1 MSIEL
6 AGKGMERIVTL
17 PFTASI
23 QLAIASITVCVSRPP
38 ATLTIMPVTNF
49 IERCSS
55 LDQPGWLEM
64 RMALWQDATADE
76 HRGYM
81 AISLAQPERF
91 LQLMIYDVQRQPI
104 GFIEGSIRSDY
115 VNGTETSPVGFVE
128 GVYVIPSWRRRGIAR
143 QLFTAIGD
151 WAKARGCREL
161 ASDALLENEASQRA
175 HRALGFRETERVVYF
190 TRGL

>member
-1 MSIEL
+1 
-6 AGKGMERIVTL
+6 
-17 PFTASI
+17 
-23 QLAIASITVCVSRPP
+23 
-38 ATLTIMPVTNF
+38 MPGNTTF

-64 RMALWQDATADE
+64 RVALWPDATTDE

-91 LQLMIYDVQRQPI
+91 LQLMMYDEGRRPI
-104 GFIEGSIRSDY
+104 GFIEGSIRGDY

-128 GVYVIPSWRRRGIAR
+128 GVYVAPARRRQGIAR
-143 QLFTAIGD
+143 QLFAAIGD

-175 HRALGFRETERVVYF
+175 HRALGFKETERVVYF
-190 TRGL
+190 SKHI

>member
-1 MSIEL
+1 L
-6 AGKGMERIVTL
+6 
-17 PFTASI
+17 
-23 QLAIASITVCVSRPP
+23 
-38 ATLTIMPVTNF
+38 LTSAAMPLKSAF

-64 RMALWQDATADE
+64 RVALWPDATADE

-81 AISLAQPERF
+81 AICLAQPERF
-91 LQLMIYDVQRQPI
+91 LQLMMYDEKRQPI

-128 GVYVIPSWRRRGIAR
+128 GVYVAPALRRKGIAR
-143 QLFTAIGD
+143 SLFAAIGD

-161 ASDALLENEASQRA
+161 ASDALIDNEGSQRA
-175 HRALGFRETERVVYF
+175 HLALGFEETERVVYF
-190 TRGL
+190 TKKL

>member
-1 MSIEL
+1 MSLE
-6 AGKGMERIVTL
+6 
-17 PFTASI
+17 
-23 QLAIASITVCVSRPP
+23 TV
-38 ATLTIMPVTNF
+38 F

-55 LDQPGWLEM
+55 LDQPGWLQM
-64 RMALWQDATADE
+64 RVALWPDATADE

-91 LQLMIYDVQRQPI
+91 LQLMMYDEKRLPI
-104 GFIEGSIRSDY
+104 GFIEGSIRGDY

-128 GVYVIPSWRRRGIAR
+128 GVYVLPALRRKGIAR
-143 QLFTAIGD
+143 RLFAAIGD

-161 ASDALLENEASQRA
+161 ASDALLENEGSQRA

-190 TRGL
+190 SKTL

>member
-1 MSIEL
+1 MSLE
-6 AGKGMERIVTL
+6 
-17 PFTASI
+17 
-23 QLAIASITVCVSRPP
+23 TV
-38 ATLTIMPVTNF
+38 F

-55 LDQPGWLEM
+55 LDQPGWLQM
-64 RMALWQDATADE
+64 RVALWPDATADE

-91 LQLMIYDVQRQPI
+91 LQLMMYDEKRQPI

-128 GVYVIPSWRRRGIAR
+128 GVYVIPAMRRHGVAR
-143 QLFTAIGD
+143 RLFDAIGD

-175 HRALGFRETERVVYF
+175 HRALGFKETERVVYF
-190 TRGL
+190 SKTL